1 MNDVTVSW
9 SHSQTVT
16 VHFLGEGEKIP
27 RAFYE
32 FVDAADRLGFD
43 VETGGPDPLDPM
55 SPGFAVRIVGFGSLT
70 EAWVLD
76 ASHVGAIRA
85 VLSTDRIT
93 FVAHN
98 APFDTLAV
106 KRSFGVTPANVLDT
120 LAGAVLLYP
129 PDSPDLLDDEHADE
143 VPLDDRHQL
152 KPLTIVLG
160 TRCLVDAEDDLHSHF
175 TEVVGSLRPAG
186 SDQAGSVRAWLGA
199 GFSRVPTDE
208 PRYWTYN
215 GLDAIA
221 GLRLLNWLVGQ
232 WERDHGDRTAFL
244 RLLEAESKLGQMLVG
259 VRWRGQRIDKT
270 ALREVY
276 TIGKAARNSN
286 RPAFERLGVDN
297 PASPVQ
303 VSDALILLGVID
315 PVLSDSKL
323 ISTNKK
329 FGLPRLLEPDQPEAV
344 RELAG
349 ELKTWRGHNALVG
362 KIREI
367 DRLLAVYGDGRV
379 HPRVNPLQA
388 KTGRMSISE
397 PALQNL
403 PKKDTRIRSVFI
415 ADPGWVIV
423 GADFAQI
430 EYRVAAGLSGDPAL
444 VAAVSSGNLHKVT
457 AAAIFGDAF
466 DPETYEDSIEGQ
478 AMYGYAKNCGFLT
491 LYGGGPANLVAT
503 SGGALSINQAE
514 RILGKFNQTYPGLK
528 RWSKRVNSQTEVVS
542 RSGRRTAVDRDRTYA
557 NTNYHVQGAARD
569 VFADSLLRLRA
580 AGWADHLWLV
590 IHDEI
595 LLHVPVELAEAAC
608 EALEAAMCGVWFGVP
623 IEAQAEIRGDRWMP
637 LPEREPAAELVGARE

>member
-1 MNDVTVSW
+1 METANVRWNASTKL
-9 SHSQTVT
+9 T
-16 VHFLGEGEKIP
+16 VHFIGPDEQIPGE
-27 RAFYE
+27 FYR
-32 FVDAADRLGFD
+32 FVEENHRLGFD
-43 VETGGPDPLDPM
+43 IESGGPDPLDPM
-55 SPGFAVRIVGFGSLT
+55 APGFEVRLVGFGSLT
-70 EAWVLD
+70 EAWVL
-76 ASHVGAIRA
+76 AAEQVAAIKA
-85 VLSTDRIT
+85 TLCTDRIT

-98 APFDTLAV
+98 ASFDTLAV
-106 KRSFGVTPANVLDT
+106 RRHFGVNPLHVIDT

-129 PDSPDLLDDEHADE
+129 PDSPDTLDDEHADE

-152 KPLTIVLG
+152 KPLSIVCG
-160 TRCLVDAEDDLHSHF
+160 TRCLVDAEDALHECF
-175 TEVVGSLRPAG
+175 EELLGVRPVGSEQGGDVKR
-186 SDQAGSVRAWLGA
+186 WTGA
-199 GFSRVPTDE
+199 GFSTVDVDE

-215 GLDAIA
+215 GLDAII
-221 GLRLLNWLVGQ
+221 GLRLLGWLVSE
-232 WERDHGDRTAFL
+232 WTREHGNTGDFL

-259 VRWRGQRIDKT
+259 VRWRGQRIDKA
-270 ALREVY
+270 ALRKVY
-276 TIGKAARNSN
+276 ELGNAERDLL
-286 RPAFERLGVDN
+286 RPTFARLGVEN
-297 PASPVQ
+297 PDSPLQ
-303 VSDALILLGVID
+303 VSDRLFLMGAVD
-315 PVLSDSKL
+315 PVLSDKGL

-329 FGLPRLLEPDQPEAV
+329 FGIPRLLEPDQPEAV
-344 RELAG
+344 RELVA
-349 ELKTWRGHNALVG
+349 ELKIWRGHTALVR
-362 KIREI
+362 KVREI
-367 DRLLAVYGDGRV
+367 DKLLAVYGDGRV

-457 AAAIFGDAF
+457 AASIFGEAF
-466 DPETYEDSIEGQ
+466 DPETYEDSTEGL

-491 LYGGGPANLVAT
+491 LYGGGAANLVAT
-503 SGGALSINQAE
+503 SGGALSLNQAE

-595 LLHVPVELAEAAC
+595 LLHVPAELAEQAC
-608 EALEAAMCGVWFGVP
+608 AALEAAMCGMWFGVP
-623 IEAQAEIRGDRWMP
+623 IEAQAEIRGDRWMA
-637 LPEREPAAELVGARE
+637 LPEVVPADDFVMVRE